1 MRARPQ
7 HPLSRHHAGATGN
20 TESPK
25 ARSHRDTEHIGTLT
39 DWTDRRSM
47 SDVPTADA
55 ALGGG
60 HGVVAGH
67 GVDHGPYRAVALLVE
82 DQARRTPDRPA
93 VVHRDF
99 VLDYRTVDFLANGLA
114 ADLAAAGVRRGALVP
129 VNLVNGLE
137 LPLSMLALHKL
148 GAAFVL
154 CDPAWPADR
163 MKSALASLDPALM
176 LGRDHPGAAGI
187 PVFPVVVDRIA
198 PLPYGP
204 GVEPGPDEPAYGV
217 FTSGTTGTP
226 KCAVNVHRGLANRL
240 AFMTRYF
247 EADGTEVVLQN
258 SRHTFDSAI
267 WQLLWPLT
275 TGGRTVIPEQGDF
288 LDLERTVAVVAE
300 HRVTVTDFVPA
311 TLGTLVSLVEAD
323 PAALERVMSLRH
335 LVVGGEE
342 VGPSAV
348 HRLRAMVPGLRVSN
362 GYGPSEASIGMV
374 FHPITAEDGDHVPL
388 GRPIDNCY
396 AVVVD
401 VTDDGAEGS
410 GGAALRPLAPG
421 EIGEIVIGG
430 ACVGAGYHGEP
441 GLTATV
447 FVDNPFPEIP
457 GPRVYRT
464 GDLGWFDELGLLRFS
479 GRKDRQIKVNGVRIE
494 LGEVEAAAAGCP
506 GVSHAKAIAVRR
518 DGRTRL
524 AVAVAGPA
532 ESVDAAG
539 VRAHLAAKL
548 PRTSLPQHIL
558 VLPALPLTDNG
569 KVDLRALEAGVEAE
583 LRAVPEGAA
592 ADDDLGA
599 DAPAGERVARI
610 LRDVLQTAEFG
621 ADEDFLARGGDSLR
635 AMTAVLRLRAVF
647 GTAVG
652 VQDLYERRTATAL
665 APLLATAV
673 EAAAEESDESL
684 MERDAKLAADL
695 VVSGDGPPALPPRTV
710 LVTGGT
716 GFIGSR
722 AVLHLLRDT
731 ATTVVCVV
739 RAEDDAQAWD
749 RLVSTLRQ
757 QDPAVDPGPDRLR
770 VYAGDLGRPALGLP
784 PERWAELSED
794 CDAVLHIGALVNL
807 LFDYRAHRAANVL
820 GTLEVLRLCAAG
832 RMKVLHHISTLGA
845 LDRHAA
851 EQVAAGGDPVGE
863 LCDVPSALP
872 PLGGYSRSKW
882 VAERLVLDAAYRG
895 VPVNLYRLGEVL
907 PAGDNGLP
915 NPRALTHLLLTA
927 FHELGLRP
935 DVPMRTDYTPVDQVA
950 DRLVAALADPAPA
963 RILHVFHGEAV
974 SLPDLVPEL
983 PEVSEERF
991 RAALAAHGRE
1001 YDVLLALPAGLER
1014 VLTDNPALFDR
1025 SGAERFDAAHGLAD
1039 RPLDPSIA
1047 AYRRRIHGTRAPRG
1061 PQGG

>member
-1 MRARPQ
+1 
-7 HPLSRHHAGATGN
+7 
-20 TESPK
+20 
-25 ARSHRDTEHIGTLT
+25 
-39 DWTDRRSM
+39 M
-47 SDVPTADA
+47 SDLPTADTTVD
-55 ALGGG
+55 GGP
-60 HGVVAGH
+60 GVVAGRR
-67 GVDHGPYRAVALLVE
+67 VDHGPYRAVALRVQ
-82 DQARRTPDRPA
+82 DQARRTPGRPA
-93 VVHRDF
+93 AVYRGT
-99 VLDYRTVDFLANGLA
+99 VLDYRAVDGLANGLA
-114 ADLAAAGVRRGALVP
+114 AALAAAGVRRGALVP

-137 LPLSMLALHKL
+137 LPLAMLALHKL

-176 LGRDHPGAAGI
+176 LGADHPGAAGI
-187 PVFPVVVDRIA
+187 PVVPVSAAAIVPA
-198 PLPYGP
+198 GHGP

-240 AFMTRYF
+240 NFMTRYF
-247 EADGTEVVLQN
+247 GADGTEVVLQN

-275 TGGRTVIPEQGDF
+275 TGGCTVIPEQGDF
-288 LDLERTVAVVAE
+288 LDLERTVDIIAA

-323 PAALERVMSLRH
+323 PAALDRVRSLRH

-348 HRLRAMVPGLRVSN
+348 HRLRALVPGLRVSN

-374 FHPITAEDGDHVPL
+374 FHPITAGDGDHVPL

-401 VTDDGAEGS
+401 VADSGAGS
-410 GGAALRPLAPG
+410 PAAAPGGLRPLPPG

-441 GLTATV
+441 ELTAAV

-506 GVSHAKAIAVRR
+506 GVSHAKALAVRR

-532 ESVDAAG
+532 GTVDAAG

-569 KVDLRALEAGVEAE
+569 KVDLRALQAGVEAE
-583 LRAVPEGAA
+583 LRDADAAEPADDLLDAA
-592 ADDDLGA
+592 A
-599 DAPAGERVARI
+599 PAEQRIARI
-610 LRDVLQTAEFG
+610 LRDVLNTAEFG

-647 GTAVG
+647 GAAVG
-652 VQDLYERRTATAL
+652 VQDLYERRTAAAL

-673 EAAAEESDESL
+673 EADTEESDESL
-684 MERDAKLAADL
+684 MERDALLAADIAA
-695 VVSGDGPPALPPRTV
+695 PPPGAVPRVPPRTV
-710 LVTGGT
+710 LVTGAT

-731 ATTVVCVV
+731 ATTVACVV
-739 RAEDDAQAWD
+739 RGADDDQARA
-749 RLVSTLRQ
+749 RLMGTLRQ
-757 QDPAVDPGPDRLR
+757 IDPTVDFDGGRLA
-770 VYAGDLGRPALGLP
+770 VYAGDLGRPRLGLT
-784 PERWAELSED
+784 RGLWADLADD

-820 GTLEVLRLCAAG
+820 GTLEVLRLCATG
-832 RMKVLHHISTLGA
+832 RIKALHHISTLGA

-851 EQVAAGGDPVGE
+851 EVVAAGGAPVGE

-882 VAERLVLDAAYRG
+882 VAERLVLDAGRRG
-895 VPVNLYRLGEVL
+895 VPAAVYRLGEVM
-907 PAGDNGLP
+907 PAEDNGLP

-950 DRLVAALADPAPA
+950 DRLVAALAEPPEPGGG
-963 RILHVFHGEAV
+963 RILHLFHGESV
-974 SLPDLVPEL
+974 SLPDLAPEL
-983 PEVSEERF
+983 PAVPEDRF
-991 RAALAAHGRE
+991 REALAARGRE
-1001 YDVLLALPAGLER
+1001 FDVLLALPAGLDR

-1025 SGAERFDAAHGLAD
+1025 GGAAGFDLRHGLAD
-1039 RPLDPSIA
+1039 RPLGPSIA
-1047 AYRRRIHGTRAPRG
+1047 AYHRRIHGARAPRG

>member
-1 MRARPQ
+1 
-7 HPLSRHHAGATGN
+7 
-20 TESPK
+20 
-25 ARSHRDTEHIGTLT
+25 
-39 DWTDRRSM
+39 M

-55 ALGGG
+55 IVDGGPG
-60 HGVVAGH
+60 AVAGH
-67 GVDHGPYRAVALLVE
+67 RVDHGPYRAVALRVA
-82 DQARRTPDRPA
+82 DQAGRTPDRPA
-93 VVHRDF
+93 VAYRDT
-99 VLDYRTVDFLANGLA
+99 VLDYRTVDGLANGLA
-114 ADLAAAGVRRGALVP
+114 ATLAAAGVRRGMLVP

-163 MKSALASLDPALM
+163 MKSALACLDPALV
-176 LGRDHPGAAGI
+176 LGADHPGAAGI
-187 PVFPVVVDRIA
+187 PVVPVSAGLIVPRRD
-198 PLPYGP
+198 GP

-240 AFMTRYF
+240 SFMTRYF
-247 EADGTEVVLQN
+247 EADGSEVVLQN

-275 TGGRTVIPEQGDF
+275 TGGHTVIPEQGDF
-288 LDLERTVAVVAE
+288 LDLERTVDIIAA

-323 PAALERVMSLRH
+323 PAALDRVRTLRH

-348 HRLRAMVPGLRVSN
+348 HRLRALVPGLRVSN

-374 FHPITAEDGDHVPL
+374 FHPITAGDGDHVPL

-401 VTDDGAEGS
+401 VADPADAAGSADAPDGG
-410 GGAALRPLAPG
+410 LRPLPPG

-441 GLTATV
+441 ALTAAV
-447 FVDNPFPEIP
+447 FVGNPFPGIP
-457 GPRVYRT
+457 GPTVYRT

-506 GVSHAKAIAVRR
+506 GVSHAKALAVRR

-532 ESVDAAG
+532 QVVDPAG

-569 KVDLRALEAGVEAE
+569 KVDLRALQAGVEAE
-583 LRAVPEGAA
+583 LRDAVHGREP
-592 ADDDLGA
+592 ADDLLDA
-599 DAPAGERVARI
+599 DAPADQRIARI
-610 LRDVLQTAEFG
+610 LRDVLQTAEFRP
-621 ADEDFLARGGDSLR
+621 DEDFLARGGDSLR

-647 GTAVG
+647 GAAVG

-673 EAAAEESDESL
+673 EAGAEESDASL
-684 MERDAKLAADL
+684 MERDALLAADIAA
-695 VVSGDGPPALPPRTV
+695 PPPGAEPRVPPRTV
-710 LVTGGT
+710 LVTGAT

-722 AVLHLLRDT
+722 VVLHLLRDT
-731 ATTVVCVV
+731 AMTVACVV
-739 RAEDDAQAWD
+739 RGGDHDQARS
-749 RLVSTLRQ
+749 RLVATLRRI
-757 QDPAVDPGPDRLR
+757 DPAADVDPRRLR
-770 VYAGDLGRPALGLP
+770 VLAGDLGRPRLGLP
-784 PERWAELSED
+784 RGLWDDLADD

-820 GTLEVLRLCAAG
+820 GTLEVLRLCTTG
-832 RMKVLHHISTLGA
+832 RIKALHHISTLGA

-851 EQVAAGGDPVGE
+851 ELAARGGAPVEE

-882 VAERLVLDAAYRG
+882 VAERLVLDAGRRG
-895 VPVNLYRLGEVL
+895 VPAAVYRLGEVM
-907 PAGDNGLP
+907 PAEDNGLP

-927 FHELGLRP
+927 FHDLGLRP

-950 DRLVAALADPAPA
+950 DRLVAALAEPCAG
-963 RILHVFHGEAV
+963 RILHLFHGESV
-974 SLPDLVPEL
+974 SLPDLAPEL
-983 PEVSEERF
+983 PAVSEERF
-991 RAALAAHGRE
+991 REALAAHGRE
-1001 YDVLLALPAGLER
+1001 FDVLLALPAGLDR

-1025 SGAERFDAAHGLAD
+1025 GGAAGFDLRHGLAD
-1039 RPLDPSIA
+1039 RPLGPSIA
-1047 AYRRRIHGTRAPRG
+1047 AYHRRIHSARAPRG